1 MRTLFALALF
11 ALACGCSDRSSR
23 PSGAGAT
30 SSIPSG
36 PDPVVL
42 RVSRDGGSVTA
53 HAYPAVDSVLWRSNS
68 RAPALREIIGFGA
81 EDGYLAAIDR
91 RRSAVRVDLR
101 VGAVTTSKDSLL
113 SLLSSADGEAI
124 YAVTAAGQ
132 LTRFT
137 PSGGTWKFAPSLPMA
152 ALFAQIDGSL
162 IVAGAVADRA
172 VVWRV
177 RPPGQDIVDT
187 VTFTVGGDARAN
199 TGMISATAGSLA
211 DRVFFGAG
219 TKVIAVRTRD
229 MTKALELDLD
239 DPITALAATPSGDRL
254 FVALADDRSLR
265 VVDRFEE
272 KVSGKIKLPSPA
284 RALRMDALG
293 RYVLAHAGGDTVYV
307 VSLADDEVVGT
318 MFSTWRA
325 DLPFV
330 LADGAIALASG
341 ADVSFSMPGA
351 ESQARVVAGGAKD
364 LWYGM
369 RWNGFRPRAKGL
381 DQPVEFRRSAPRDS
395 SVGGD
400 SGRRVVPPDSGR
412 VSMLQPASNSRTS
425 ASASMPGTLDEPS
438 APAPRAAITKP
449 ATAAADSRS
458 GTTVK
463 GSTPRQ
469 FTISFTAAKSERGA
483 RSVAASLRIPGH
495 TPRVTSA
502 ERDGIIVY
510 RVVLGPFPT
519 RADAERIGQ
528 ASGQSYW
535 VFEGVP

>member
-30 SSIPSG
+30 PSIPSG

-42 RVSRDGGSVTA
+42 RVSRDGGVVTA

-68 RAPALREIIGFGA
+68 RAPAVREIIGFGA
-81 EDGYLAAIDR
+81 EDGYLAAVDR

-101 VGAVTTSKDSLL
+101 VGAVTTSKDSML

-124 YAVTAAGQ
+124 YAVTSTGQ

-137 PSGGTWKFAPSLPMA
+137 PSGGAWRFAPALPMA
-152 ALFAQIDGSL
+152 SLFSQIDGSL
-162 IVAGAVADRA
+162 IVAGAVADRV

-177 RPPGQDIVDT
+177 RPPGQEIVDT
-187 VTFTVGGDARAN
+187 IAFTVGGDAAAN
-199 TGMISATAGSLA
+199 RTMISSTAGSLS
-211 DRVFFGAG
+211 DRVFFGAH

-229 MTKALELDLD
+229 MTKAIELDLG

-318 MFSTWRA
+318 MFSQWRA

-341 ADVSFSMPGA
+341 GDVAFHAPGA
-351 ESQARVVAGGAKD
+351 SSATRVIPGGAKD

-395 SVGGD
+395 GVTVD
-400 SGRRVVPPDSGR
+400 SGPRPIPDSGMVGVLR
-412 VSMLQPASNSRTS
+412 PASNARTTS
-425 ASASMPGTLDEPS
+425 SGVMSGTLGDAPGTRS
-438 APAPRAAITKP
+438 AAEGAVPAASSPAPGVP
-449 ATAAADSRS
+449 P
-458 GTTVK
+458 GVK
-463 GSTPRQ
+463 ASTSRQ

-502 ERDGIIVY
+502 ERDGVIMY

-528 ASGQSYW
+528 ASGQSFW